1 MDAKRS
7 IDPAE
12 ALDKL
17 LQVIREEA
25 QANPRFG
32 RRLLEAVG
40 HPVFFRGEEA
50 LSAIDPVLVA
60 MHGYEEFRATFLSMK
75 AAEIK
80 KVGKASGLLV
90 GASRLPTAVGDLVD
104 LLWDRASQRLRD
116 LYPHSR
122 HAAE

>member
-17 LQVIREEA
+17 FQVVREEA

-40 HPVFFRGEEA
+40 YHVLYRGEEA

-60 MHGYEEFRATFLSMK
+60 MRGYEEFRATFLSMT

-80 KVGKASGLLV
+80 KIGKASNLLV
-90 GASRLPTAVGDLVD
+90 GSNALPKTVGGLVD
-104 LLWDRASQRLRD
+104 LLWDRAQQRLHD
-116 LYPHSR
+116 LYPR
-122 HAAE
+122 QAAE